1 MTLLMMVSLIAV
13 CQYPV
18 IKKIGNQEV
27 VIMTTKQA
35 EDINAKFLRMQ
46 DSIKLVSKKIIT
58 VQTNNIHL
66 IDSIK
71 NLTVD
76 LKEANNNA
84 KWYQNEV
91 SDYKSSFIRM
101 NKEYTTG
108 ITSILLAVVTFVA
121 VVTIHIGKL

>member
-1 MTLLMMVSLIAV
+1 
-13 CQYPV
+13 
-18 IKKIGNQEV
+18 
-27 VIMTTKQA
+27 MTTKQA